1 MVRNMI
7 QKALPVIA
15 LMSVVVTA
23 RYAIAETGAQCY
35 TRLGCGSKGS
45 KTNCYL
51 CCSDCKNAVNCEE
64 ACDGNFLPN
73 YGRNGLRDKFPA
85 KDGNKFRKDGGG
97 GGPGAV
103 S

>member
-23 RYAIAETGAQCY
+23 RYAIAETGHVCY
-35 TRLGCGSKGS
+35 KRLCTGMSKPD
-45 KTNCYL
+45 CYI
-51 CCSDCKNAVNCEE
+51 CCDNNCKNKVNCQES
-64 ACDGNFLPN
+64 CDGNPLPN
-73 YGRNGLRDKFPA
+73 YGPDTS
-85 KDGNKFRKDGGG
+85 GNDVLPGDGGG
-97 GGPGAV
+97 DPESV

>member
-23 RYAIAETGAQCY
+23 RYAIAETGAQWY
-35 TRLGCGSKGS
+35 TRLGCGGKGS
-45 KTNCYL
+45 KTACYL
-51 CCSDCKNAVNCEE
+51 CCSECTKSVNCEE

-73 YGRNGLRDKFPA
+73 YGPDNPEGLDTL
-85 KDGNKFRKDGGG
+85 GNDLPPGDGGG
-97 GGPGAV
+97 GPESV